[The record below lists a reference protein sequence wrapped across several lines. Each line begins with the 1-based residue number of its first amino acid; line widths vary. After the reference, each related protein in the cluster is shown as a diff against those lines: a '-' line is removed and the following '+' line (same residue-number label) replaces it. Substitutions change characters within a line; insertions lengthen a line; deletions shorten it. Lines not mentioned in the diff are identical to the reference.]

1 MNLSEVI
8 NQQWLDPNPL
18 KDIYATAAP
27 FPHIV
32 MENFI
37 KEDLLDEVAHE
48 FPDLAQAKGGV
59 KQFDNAKEIKLASK
73 GMQVLSPSALHLN
86 SYLQSDLFLEWLNT
100 LTGIQEPLISDPYL
114 AGGGYHE
121 IKSGG
126 LLKIHADFNK
136 HPRLNLDRR
145 LNLLLY
151 LNKDWDEEW
160 GGALQLFDESMERPI
175 QIIPPRFNTTVIF
188 STTSY
193 TFHGHPDPLKC
204 PENRSRRSLA
214 YYYFSTGRPNNEV
227 SSERHSTLFKERKG
241 ESFSTK
247 LSLKQ
252 VVRKIRLRL

>member
-8 NQQWLDPNPL
+8 NQKWLDPRPL
-18 KDIYATAAP
+18 KDHYASATP

-32 MENFI
+32 MEDFI
-37 KEDLLDEVAHE
+37 KEDLLDGVVLE
-48 FPDLAQAKGGV
+48 FPDLAQVKSAV
-59 KQFDNAKEIKLASK
+59 KQFDDARQIKLASK
-73 GMQVLSPSALHLN
+73 GMQALSPSALHIT
-86 SYLQSDLFLEWLNT
+86 SYLQSDLFLEWLNA

-114 AGGGYHE
+114 SGGGYHE
-121 IKSGG
+121 IKNGG

-175 QIIPPRFNTTVIF
+175 QIIPPRFNTAVIF

-193 TFHGHPDPLKC
+193 TYHGHPDPLKC
-204 PENRSRRSLA
+204 PKNRSRRSLA
-214 YYYFSTGRPNNEV
+214 YYYFSIGRPNNEV
-227 SSERHSTLFKERKG
+227 SSEKHSTLFKERKG
-241 ESFSTK
+241 EAFSTK

-252 VVRKIRLRL
+252 VVRKITHRF